1 MSNIEIK
8 RDKFFQYH
16 LIPTKPILIILQQRR
31 LGRLNGKREM
41 LIKNMIKGEI
51 NNAKA

>member
-1 MSNIEIK
+1 MVEIK

-31 LGRLNGKREM
+31 LGRLNGKRMKLLKEI
-41 LIKNMIKGEI
+41 LTGED
-51 NNAKA
+51 KWKE